1 MRGTWVVGEV
11 EGAAVDVPNGDV
23 HHRPRRHRHG
33 RFLERVVAMGRYGCD
48 VWKTGTRAT
57 SVRRREDV
65 FARGKQLQQH
75 KDAIRTKEAVLYKGV

>member
-1 MRGTWVVGEV
+1 
-11 EGAAVDVPNGDV
+11 
-23 HHRPRRHRHG
+23 
-33 RFLERVVAMGRYGCD
+33 MGRYGCD